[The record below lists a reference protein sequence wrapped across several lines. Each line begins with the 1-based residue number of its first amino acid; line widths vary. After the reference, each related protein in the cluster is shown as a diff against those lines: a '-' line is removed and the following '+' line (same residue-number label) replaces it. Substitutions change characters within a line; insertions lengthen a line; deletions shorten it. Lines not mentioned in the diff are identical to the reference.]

1 MILCRYNV
9 SITNTVRSSQL
20 ASKYTPKAGTV
31 VDLQD
36 RHVNMSNALARS
48 AHNLSLTEKRV
59 IACGIASTNSMSGK
73 DATMA
78 VLHGGWRIRISA
90 VAYKQLKDA
99 AQTLKGRTWSV
110 QQGKK
115 TTHTAWM
122 GQVVYHD
129 GEGWIE
135 LDFSNYTAPH
145 LLALKKN
152 FTSYK
157 LAMGSALRSVYSWR
171 LMECLMSW
179 KSTGVWHV
187 TLGDFQHAMSVTASH
202 KANFGML
209 RRSVIEAAIR
219 ELRDTQNMVIDYQV
233 IKAGRKVASLIFTF
247 EPNPQTSL
255 FDGASPSP

>member
-1 MILCRYNV
+1 M
-9 SITNTVRSSQL
+9 TVKASQL
-20 ASKYTPKAGTV
+20 ASKFTPKTGTV

-90 VAYKQLKDA
+90 VEFAEFANLDPKNAYKQLKDA

-187 TLGDFQHAMSVTASH
+187 TLEGFHHSMDTTPSH
-202 KANFGML
+202 KKNFGAL
-209 RRSVIEAAIR
+209 KQKVIDPAIR
-219 ELRDTQNMVIDYQV
+219 ELRDTQNMVIDYKV

-255 FDGASPSP
+255 FDGVSE